1 MEKRRILL
9 FGSTGSIGT
18 QTLEVIFR
26 HPQVFEVAGLAAGSD
41 FQALA
46 EQAAATGAGYL
57 GLASP
62 DAAGQ
67 LRNRLPDATVF
78 AGPEGLVEMVGAV
91 APDLVVGAISGF
103 AGLPGILA
111 ALEAGVNVALAN
123 KEPLVAAGGL
133 VMDTAHRSGAEVIP
147 IDSELSA
154 ILQCLQGESRA
165 AVTRILLTASG
176 GPFAGLAA
184 DELAGVTPEQA
195 LTHPNWK
202 MGPKV
207 TIDSATLVNKGF
219 EIFEVRWLFGV
230 SFDQVQVVVH
240 HQSVIHSLV
249 EFCDTSV
256 IAQLGRPDMRVP
268 IQYALSYPQRLP
280 APLTPLDLVAAGP
293 LTFAEPDLDKFPCLR
308 LVRQAG
314 EAGGGYPVVLTG
326 ADQAAVELFLAGRIR
341 FPDIPASIES
351 ALEAYDGAL
360 ADDLSAIQDL
370 NDWAYKHVCAI
381 QDQA

>member
-1 MEKRRILL
+1 
-9 FGSTGSIGT
+9 
-18 QTLEVIFR
+18 
-26 HPQVFEVAGLAAGSD
+26 
-41 FQALA
+41 
-46 EQAAATGAGYL
+46 
-57 GLASP
+57 
-62 DAAGQ
+62 
-67 LRNRLPDATVF
+67 
-78 AGPEGLVEMVGAV
+78 
-91 APDLVVGAISGF
+91 
-103 AGLPGILA
+103 
-111 ALEAGVNVALAN
+111 
-123 KEPLVAAGGL
+123 
-133 VMDTAHRSGAEVIP
+133 
-147 IDSELSA
+147 
-154 ILQCLQGESRA
+154 
-165 AVTRILLTASG
+165 
-176 GPFAGLAA
+176 
-184 DELAGVTPEQA
+184 
-195 LTHPNWK
+195 
-202 MGPKV
+202 
-207 TIDSATLVNKGF
+207 
-219 EIFEVRWLFGV
+219 
-230 SFDQVQVVVH
+230 VVVH

-341 FPDIPASIES
+341 FPDIPSSIES